1 MAGFAKPICL
11 YQLRIF
17 TQLLLGSRTIT
28 VVGTHPIPSN
38 AGASA
43 FQRLPTSSS
52 PPPYFCTNL
61 THEIS
66 FPSHGIH
73 ASIAKMT
80 CTSINLTNVTMT
92 TADFGDRFT
101 MLPLSPNLCLGEGL
115 RGLKKFRN
123 ILSFP
128 GKPVL
133 HWKGQILGELV
144 APHHLES

>member
-73 ASIAKMT
+73 ASIGNMT
-80 CTSINLTNVTMT
+80 CTSINLKNVTMT
-92 TADFGDRFT
+92 TATLAIG
-101 MLPLSPNLCLGEGL
+101 SLCCLCHQTFVW
-115 RGLKKFRN
+115 RGSQGSEEVSKYT
-123 ILSFP
+123 IIS
-128 GKPVL
+128 G
-133 HWKGQILGELV
+133 
-144 APHHLES
+144 